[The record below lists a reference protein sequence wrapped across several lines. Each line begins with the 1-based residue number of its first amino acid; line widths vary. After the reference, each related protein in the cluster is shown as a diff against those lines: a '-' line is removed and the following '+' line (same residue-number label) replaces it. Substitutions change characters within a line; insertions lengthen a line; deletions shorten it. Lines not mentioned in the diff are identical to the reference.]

1 MLREL
6 VSRFNS
12 TIAARRA
19 SVRRN
24 FNVPV
29 KVYFAPE
36 KDGVKQTRSWD
47 DAFLS
52 GETTD
57 VSQTGIGFAVAAIRI
72 RDRYLVGQERLLNV
86 ELDLSGTKVHMQVRG
101 RRYEKVGIHLSEEK
115 YFVGAEIVNVDEAD
129 KQAYEHFLGHG
140 HNKVANNLAAVL
152 ELGTK

>member
-6 VSRFNS
+6 VSRFSS
-12 TIAARRA
+12 TIAERRA
-19 SVRRN
+19 SVRKK
-24 FNVPV
+24 FNIPV
-29 KVYFAPE
+29 KVFFAPD

-72 RDRYLVGQERLLNV
+72 MDRYLVGQERLLNV

-101 RRYEKVGIHLSEEK
+101 KRYEKVGIHLSEEK
-115 YFVGAEIVNVDEAD
+115 YLVGAEIVSVDEAD
-129 KQAYEHFLGHG
+129 KHAYEHFLGHG
-140 HNKVANNLAAVL
+140 QKLSNNLAPAL